1 VDGKHQVPSD
11 ALLAA
16 VGLSSGYGAA
26 TVIRDINLHVR
37 PGEIV
42 LLIGPN
48 GAGKTTTL
56 LTLGGEIAARSG
68 HVWFKGNVT
77 KAPLSNRAR
86 GGLSFV
92 TEDRCVFM
100 GLTTAENLRLG
111 RGDTDMALSL
121 FPELVKRL
129 KIKAGALSGGEQQML
144 AVARALC
151 RKPKVLLA
159 DELSQGLAPVV
170 VHRLLEA
177 LRAASNEGLG
187 VILVEQHLRSA
198 LPFAD
203 RAYMLRQGN
212 IVHSGTSADIS
223 ARLGELEQSYF
234 RSDGR

>member
-1 VDGKHQVPSD
+1 
-11 ALLAA
+11 
-16 VGLSSGYGAA
+16 
-26 TVIRDINLHVR
+26 
-37 PGEIV
+37 
-42 LLIGPN
+42 
-48 GAGKTTTL
+48 
-56 LTLGGEIAARSG
+56 
-68 HVWFKGNVT
+68 
-77 KAPLSNRAR
+77 
-86 GGLSFV
+86 
-92 TEDRCVFM
+92 
-100 GLTTAENLRLG
+100 
-111 RGDTDMALSL
+111 MALSL